1 MDKKKLDRI
10 SELYKKSKSEGLTD
24 DEQKEQANLRHEYL
38 ETVRKNFR
46 SSLESIIYK
55 D

>member
-10 SELYKKSKSEGLTD
+10 SELYKKSKSEGLS
-24 DEQKEQANLRHEYL
+24 DEEKKEQAKLRQEYL
-38 ETVRKNFR
+38 ETVRKNFK
-46 SSLESIIYK
+46 STLDSIEYK

>member
-10 SELYKKSKSEGLTD
+10 GELYRKSKSEGLTAQ
-24 DEQKEQANLRHEYL
+24 EKAEQAKLRREYL
-38 ETVRKNFR
+38 ETVKRNFKR
-46 SSLESIIYK
+46 TLDSIEYT